1 MRPWLTAVIV
11 AVVTPLVPQGA
22 SAQDNRLYAGGSLFV
37 STQDSHRQGTAPSL
51 PLTGVGGTTW
61 GIGAEFGGLVTQH
74 VAIGVEF
81 TLPARIESVQ
91 ETDYS
96 RVFQIESR
104 YRDVTLSGVARFR
117 TSPLGTV
124 RIAAVAGGGL
134 VHESALQRRRDG
146 LSLLG
151 DASSGFG
158 PYGEEIPTERW
169 TTGVVF
175 GGDVEVTVSRHL
187 SVVPGLRI
195 HWVRRSD
202 DAGELMWFLGL
213 SSVVWRPGFSL
224 RASF

>member
-1 MRPWLTAVIV
+1 VRCGLA
-11 AVVTPLVPQGA
+11 AVVAALVLAVVPRGA

-37 STQDSHRQGTAPSL
+37 SMQDSHRQGTAPSL

-61 GIGAEFGGLVTQH
+61 GIGAEFGGLVAEH

-96 RVFQIESR
+96 RVFQTANR
-104 YRDVTLSGVARFR
+104 YRDVTLTGVVRFR
-117 TSPLGTV
+117 TSPLGSV

-146 LSLLG
+146 LSLFG
-151 DASSGFG
+151 DASGGFG
-158 PYGEEIPTERW
+158 PYGQEIPTDRW
-169 TTGVVF
+169 TTGIVF
-175 GGDVEVTVSRHL
+175 GGDVEVAVSPHL
-187 SVVPGLRI
+187 SVVPSLRI
-195 HWVRRSD
+195 HLVRRSD
-202 DAGELMWFLGL
+202 DPGELMWALGL

-224 RASF
+224 RTTF